1 MGAHYRAKLSF
12 SWDALDAAQ
21 TALQRL
27 RAIAYE
33 WGSPGEVDL
42 DYLGRFKDYLNHDL
56 NLPRALALV
65 WDLVRAALSPAT
77 RKATLLQFDRV
88 LGLRLAEWQPPQP
101 VIPGEIMALVEE
113 REKARGARDWKH
125 ADVLRERLRQAG
137 YEIEDTA
144 KGPRVRTA
152 RPE

>member
-1 MGAHYRAKLSF
+1 
-12 SWDALDAAQ
+12 
-21 TALQRL
+21 
-27 RAIAYE
+27 
-33 WGSPGEVDL
+33 
-42 DYLGRFKDYLNHDL
+42 LG
-56 NLPRALALV
+56 V
-65 WDLVRAALSPAT
+65 
-77 RKATLLQFDRV
+77 
-88 LGLRLAEWQPPQP
+88 RLAEWQLPQP